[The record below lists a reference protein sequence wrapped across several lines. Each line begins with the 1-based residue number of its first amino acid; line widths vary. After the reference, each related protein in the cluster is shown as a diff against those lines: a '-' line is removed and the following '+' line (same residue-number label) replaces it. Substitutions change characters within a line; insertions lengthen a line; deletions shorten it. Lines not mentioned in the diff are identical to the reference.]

1 MHPAT
6 VHRGGQSVC
15 GMHRDATTTATTD
28 TPDTPDTPI
37 GFNDTTGTN
46 DTTTTTASAP
56 TTATPIRVHR
66 PRGN

>member
-28 TPDTPDTPI
+28 TTIDTPDTTI
-37 GFNDTTGTN
+37 GFNDTTGTTGAT
-46 DTTTTTASAP
+46 DTAG